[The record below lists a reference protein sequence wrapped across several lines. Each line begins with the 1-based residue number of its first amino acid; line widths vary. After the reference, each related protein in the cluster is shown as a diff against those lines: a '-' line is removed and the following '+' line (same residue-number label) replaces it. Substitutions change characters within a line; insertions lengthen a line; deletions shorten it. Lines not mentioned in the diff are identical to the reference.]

1 MEIFSGLLQGF
12 AVSLTWTNIMFCFIG
27 VTIGTL
33 IGVLPGIGPVATLSL
48 IIPTTFSMSPVS
60 AIILLAG
67 VYYGASYGGSTTAI
81 LINVPGE
88 VGAMMTCIDG
98 YQMARKGRAGAALGI
113 SAIGSF
119 VGGTLGTLGLVFRA
133 VPLSKMALRIGPP
146 EYFGL
151 MCMALMLVIF
161 LARGSMLKAIS
172 MALVGILL
180 TSIGIHVATGQPR
193 FTMDITELLDGVGL
207 VPMIMGLY
215 GISEV
220 ILNLEEGVE
229 QEIFVKTKVK
239 GLLPNQEEWR
249 RSAMPILRG
258 TFIGFLVGI
267 FPGGGTVMSTIVSYA
282 VEKKLHKHPEKFGT
296 GMIEGVAGP
305 ETANNA
311 STSGAFVPLFTLGI
325 PSNVTMAIFLG
336 AMMIYGVAPGPLL
349 IKEHPEVFWGV
360 VTSMYLGNVLLVIL
374 NLPLINL
381 WVKVLKIPYGI
392 LFPLILLFCVI
403 GAYSLNGK
411 AFDIGVMTFF
421 GLVGYI
427 MRKLNYEVPPL
438 VLAYVLGPIMEQA
451 LEQSLSISH
460 GSYAIFFTRP
470 ISATAIG
477 LALAML
483 ASSFLPSLKLRREK
497 IKE

>member
-1 MEIFSGLLQGF
+1 MDVLSGLYQGF
-12 AVSLTWTNIMFCFIG
+12 AISLTLTNIMYCSIG

-48 IIPTTFSMSPVS
+48 IIPTTFSMAPVS

-67 VYYGASYGGSTTAI
+67 VYYGAAYGGSTTAI
-81 LINVPGE
+81 LVNVPGE
-88 VGAMMTCIDG
+88 VGSMMTCIDG
-98 YQMARKGRAGAALGI
+98 YQMARNGRAGAALGV

-119 VGGTLGTLGLVFRA
+119 VGGTLGTIGLIFLA
-133 VPLSKMALRIGPP
+133 VPLSKIALKIGPP

-151 MCMALMLVIF
+151 MCMGLMLVIF
-161 LARGSMLKAIS
+161 LARGSMLKAIT

-180 TSIGIHVATGQPR
+180 SSIGIHVATGQPR
-193 FTMDITELLDGVGL
+193 FTMNITELLDGVGL
-207 VPMIMGLY
+207 VPVIMGVY

-229 QEIFVKTKVK
+229 QEIFVNTKVK
-239 GLLPNQEEWR
+239 ELLPNREEWG
-249 RSAMPILRG
+249 RSVMPILRG
-258 TFIGFLVGI
+258 TFLGFILGI
-267 FPGGGTVMSTIVSYA
+267 FPGGGVTISSIVSYA
-282 VEKKLHKHPEKFGT
+282 VEKRLHKYPKKFGT

-325 PSNVTMAIFLG
+325 PPNVTMAVFLG

-360 VTSMYLGNVLLVIL
+360 VCSMYLGNVLLIIL

-381 WVKVLKIPYGI
+381 WVKILKIPYRI

-403 GAYSLNGK
+403 GAYSLNNK
-411 AFDIGVMTFF
+411 TFDIGVMTFF
-421 GLVGYI
+421 GLIGYI

-438 VLAYVLGPIMEQA
+438 VLAYVVGPIIEQA

-460 GSYAIFFTRP
+460 GSYAIFFNRP
-470 ISATAIG
+470 ISAIAIF
-477 LALAML
+477 LALTML
-483 ASSFLPSLKLRREK
+483 ASNFLPGVKLRREK